1 MFGLYQ
7 VAITLFKKKKK
18 NKKQYVSVYIR
29 QSHKAHPVC

>member
-7 VAITLFKKKKK
+7 VAITLFKKK
-18 NKKQYVSVYIR
+18 KKQYVSVYIR